1 LLGLHLPFWDEVRAL
16 HEEAVR
22 VFGAIPYQSTDIAIT
37 PTGPV
42 LIELNY
48 AGSFDILQNATGK
61 GFLQPEVR
69 RFFDCHDVSWKPA
82 ARRGLLGRLTG
93 R

>member
-1 LLGLHLPFWDEVRAL
+1 
-16 HEEAVR
+16 
-22 VFGAIPYQSTDIAIT
+22 
-37 PTGPV
+37 
-42 LIELNY
+42 LNY

-69 RFFDCHDVSWKPA
+69 RFFDSHGVSWKPA